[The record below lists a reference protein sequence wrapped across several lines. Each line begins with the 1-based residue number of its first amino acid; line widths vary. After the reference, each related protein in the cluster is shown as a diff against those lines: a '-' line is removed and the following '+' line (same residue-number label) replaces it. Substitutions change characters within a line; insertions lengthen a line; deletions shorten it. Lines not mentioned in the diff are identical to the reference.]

1 MTTDLLSRLRAH
13 IDRDQCVSYD
23 WGEPK
28 HDAGQD
34 CADAIEEIERLNQRV
49 KWLEDYSAA
58 QENEIKLANQRL
70 AQCREEYAACIKTVD
85 QLENGAD
92 DATAE

>member
-1 MTTDLLSRLRAH
+1 MTHPTTDLVARLRAH

-34 CADAIEEIERLNQRV
+34 CADAIE
-49 KWLEDYSAA
+49 
-58 QENEIKLANQRL
+58 
-70 AQCREEYAACIKTVD
+70 
-85 QLENGAD
+85 QLEQLRGLLKSIVSADGMLAGDVVAAVNRASEYLRGAADVGGKREDENG
-92 DATAE
+92 